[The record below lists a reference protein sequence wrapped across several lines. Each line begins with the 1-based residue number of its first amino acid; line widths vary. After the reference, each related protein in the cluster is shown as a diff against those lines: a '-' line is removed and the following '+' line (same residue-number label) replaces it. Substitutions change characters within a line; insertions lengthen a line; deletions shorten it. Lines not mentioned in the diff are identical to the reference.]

1 LLNSKKQSI
10 GLKNYMREISPAYD
24 MSSDDFLT
32 RVPSKFI
39 PLVNTIR
46 NQKQANE
53 RPLPSKDLIDFSD
66 LLTSEI
72 RHKLID
78 KVALLVDEN
87 LFGRAEMCRQFD
99 VLLSRALQSL
109 SLQSQPVSGTAIYYI
124 DGKEIFR
131 WDHAWVRIGNEVID
145 ANVDILEENPVVPKA
160 LQIRPYWGPVVK
172 IPKDRML
179 RQNRSQRLQE
189 DSDVDNIWW
198 PDLLDFINTEL

>member
-10 GLKNYMREISPAYD
+10 VLKNYMREISPAYD
-24 MSSDDFLT
+24 MSSEDFLT

-87 LFGRAEMCRQFD
+87 LFGRAEMCRQFA

-160 LQIRPYWGPVVK
+160 LQIRP
-172 IPKDRML
+172 
-179 RQNRSQRLQE
+179 
-189 DSDVDNIWW
+189 
-198 PDLLDFINTEL
+198 